1 MKKFLLPLLF
11 LLLTL
16 PALSQMFLSVAG
28 TVTDTATG
36 NPIPNHAVSIYTDST
51 SGWGY
56 YNIKYTDI
64 NGYYFDTIPVQ
75 NGITQGSLFVS
86 TIDCQNYPHVMTFAY
101 SPAQYIFTADFSICY
116 SNFPCQASFTSQ
128 QTTPLT
134 VQFTDLSNGG
144 GNIRQWMFGDGGYST
159 DMNPVHQYAQPGYYG
174 VTLVIG
180 ALGTT
185 CYDSAIQ
192 YIYVGDSAGGG
203 CQAAFLAIPDS
214 MNTTG
219 TYYFLDQSTGNNFQ
233 WYWNFGD
240 PASGATNTSTT
251 QNPTHIFSAPGTY
264 NVCLTI
270 FSSDSTCYD
279 MTCQTIYIGN
289 TPGCQADFT
298 YSFDSLQGGNLV
310 FFNDLSTGN
319 PNAWLWNFGD
329 GATSTTQNPTHLF
342 PAPGSYPVCL
352 TITGDSCTSTFCNTI
367 TIADTTNYNT
377 VFGQVL
383 ALNSPIESGM
393 VMIFSLDSTQNY
405 NPFVAVSIIDSM
417 GYYYFSS
424 VPSGNYYIYAIPIL
438 PENYLPTYYGDV
450 LDWQSATLVVLG
462 QPVNP
467 YNINVIAAGNIESGN
482 GNINGQVNTGGL
494 KSTSLDQ
501 VTMLLMDSEGTA
513 IAYYKLEAEGD
524 FTFPQ
529 LGFGTYYLRAEI
541 AGVTSDLVTVILT
554 DENPTA
560 TVNMTF
566 TGNRVLGIKDETSKV
581 TSWSLYP
588 NPAVDNLT
596 VSLDMKEYT
605 QAELSIYSFS
615 GQKSWSATKTLNTGT
630 NRMVIPEASLKPG
643 IYHLRIKSADGL
655 QLTARFI
662 VIK

>member
-75 NGITQGSLFVS
+75 NGTTQGSLFVS

-101 SPAQYIFTADFSICY
+101 SPTQYIFTADFSICY

-159 DMNPVHQYAQPGYYG
+159 EINPVHQYAQPGYYG

-203 CQAAFLAIPDS
+203 CQA
-214 MNTTG
+214 
-219 TYYFLDQSTGNNFQ
+219 
-233 WYWNFGD
+233 
-240 PASGATNTSTT
+240 
-251 QNPTHIFSAPGTY
+251 
-264 NVCLTI
+264 
-270 FSSDSTCYD
+270 
-279 MTCQTIYIGN
+279 
-289 TPGCQADFT
+289 DFT

-319 PNAWLWNFGD
+319 PNAWLWDFGD

-342 PAPGSYPVCL
+342 PAPGSFNVCL
-352 TITGDSCTSTFCNTI
+352 TISGDSCTSTFCNTI

-588 NPAVDNLT
+588 NPVVDNLT
-596 VSLDMKEYT
+596 VSLNMKEYT

-630 NRMVIPEASLKPG
+630 NRMVIPVASLKPG